1 MAAYD
6 DMLGLARAKSTD
18 WKTYSLEQNSDGF
31 IARKEE
37 VVSFFD
43 IKSWES
49 LSVPLHVSIKREVD
63 YESGQISYFVL
74 AHSKKYKYPSEA
86 FDLYKK
92 RTKIEER
99 HRQLKGFKGFYQI
112 QLTSFFLIFCFFIK
126 I

>member
-6 DMLGLARAKSTD
+6 DALGLLRAKSTD
-18 WKTYSLEQNSDGF
+18 WKTYHVEENSGGF

-37 VVSFFD
+37 VTTFFD
-43 IKSWES
+43 IRSWES
-49 LSVPLHVSIKREVD
+49 LKVPLHVSIKKETD
-63 YESGQISYFVL
+63 YKSGQVSYFVL

-99 HRQLKGFKGFYQI
+99 HRRLKGF
-112 QLTSFFLIFCFFIK
+112 
-126 I
+126 